1 MALYPDYAT
10 LAELRAYVRITDA
23 GDTAEDTHLTA
34 AITAASRAIDQTT
47 KRQFGLAASAVARV
61 YTPYYHE
68 THRRYALDIDD
79 LMTTTSMV
87 VKTDLNDDHTFENTI
102 TAYRLWPLNAAGDSR
117 PWTSLVFD
125 STIPVVL
132 DTGSVE
138 VTAKWGWTAVPD
150 TIKVATLIQASRFY
164 KRRDSPYGVAGSPE
178 MGNQIRLLARV
189 DPDVYTMLLPYTV
202 PYP

>member
-138 VTAKWGWTAVPD
+138 QAVGRTADVVYSVLERTTALGRRELAL
-150 TIKVATLIQASRFY
+150 VAAQDDLTAPRFRFDV
-164 KRRDSPYGVAGSPE
+164 RRIS
-178 MGNQIRLLARV
+178 
-189 DPDVYTMLLPYTV
+189 
-202 PYP
+202 